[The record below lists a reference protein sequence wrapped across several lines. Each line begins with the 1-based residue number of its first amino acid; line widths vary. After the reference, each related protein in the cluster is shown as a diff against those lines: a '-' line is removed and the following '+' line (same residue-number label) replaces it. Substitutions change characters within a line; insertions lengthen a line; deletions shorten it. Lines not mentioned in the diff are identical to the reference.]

1 MLYFIIII
9 IMIIIIIG
17 GNSNRFHNG
26 NNTEEHMNRNIKILI
41 LLEENRFFYLFNLLS
56 PDTQSNVCY
65 YGLLCT
71 NCPPYW
77 SSQISAATLELI
89 CEHKLTASANITIH
103 MYEYLQETSADDF
116 AKLT

>member
-1 MLYFIIII
+1 MLYFIVIILVKKNYSLFRI
-9 IMIIIIIG
+9 
-17 GNSNRFHNG
+17 G

-41 LLEENRFFYLFNLLS
+41 LLEVNRFFYLFNLLS
-56 PDTQSNVCY
+56 PDTQSSVCY

-71 NCPPYW
+71 NKN
-77 SSQISAATLELI
+77 SILELI
-89 CEHKLTASANITIH
+89 CEHKLTASATITIH